1 MGLRI
6 IEYVL
11 RNKRKSLMIYSLFSL
26 DWSSDL
32 VWSRD
37 TGPAA
42 AYRLNPAASLWWPL
56 CLCLTRLGQCI
67 LSACTCVKYCDAW
80 ICLVPSSGLT
90 QTWSTLQMIS
100 LSILAWPRLRANLDV
115 VQGVWSRGRG
125 ESSPRHEEWR
135 YMRPSWWLL
144 SNLEC
149 NQGDGVGG
157 RMTWGDH
164 FLLICTCYNKDRQ

>member
-1 MGLRI
+1 
-6 IEYVL
+6 
-11 RNKRKSLMIYSLFSL
+11 MIYSLFSL

-37 TGPAA
+37 TGLAP
-42 AYRLNPAASLWWPL
+42 AYRLNPAASPWWPL
-56 CLCLTRLGQCI
+56 CLKRLGQCI

-125 ESSPRHEEWR
+125 RAVLVMRNGDICGPHDDFFPTWSATKVNEKEGEW
-135 YMRPSWWLL
+135 L
-144 SNLEC
+144 
-149 NQGDGVGG
+149 GVITSFWFVHAII
-157 RMTWGDH
+157 RIASKI
-164 FLLICTCYNKDRQ
+164 FLHQST